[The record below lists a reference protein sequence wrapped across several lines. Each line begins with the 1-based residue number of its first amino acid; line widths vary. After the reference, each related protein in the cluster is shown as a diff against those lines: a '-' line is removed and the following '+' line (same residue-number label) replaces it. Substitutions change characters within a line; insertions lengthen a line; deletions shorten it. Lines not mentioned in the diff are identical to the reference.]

1 MMAKVQ
7 AVLDAVKTKAG
18 IPIEEIGFVEM
29 IGGASRV
36 PWVKEMCSQAFGGK
50 GLSFTMNADESVAR
64 GCALQAAMLS
74 PMYKVRDFQVID
86 CSPYPINV
94 GWMGSSADAEATKDD
109 DGDMATT
116 AAEGEYKTAPVFPAG
131 SAMNTMKLLTFYR
144 KGPFEIKAEYA
155 DDKDLVVGTKKNLGT
170 FKIDLP
176 LQTEAKKI
184 KVKAKLSL
192 HGIFTIDGAQ
202 MVETEEYEETVKEK
216 REIEAPPADAPA
228 ETPAPDA
235 SADAA
240 AAPAEGEKK
249 E

>member
-1 MMAKVQ
+1 M
-7 AVLDAVKTKAG
+7 
-18 IPIEEIGFVEM
+18 
-29 IGGASRV
+29 GA
-36 PWVKEMCSQAFGGK
+36 A
-50 GLSFTMNADESVAR
+50 
-64 GCALQAAMLS
+64 
-74 PMYKVRDFQVID
+74 
-86 CSPYPINV
+86 
-94 GWMGSSADAEATKDD
+94 KDD
-109 DGDMATT
+109 DGDLATT

-216 REIEAPPADAPA
+216 REVEAPAVETTAEAPA
-228 ETPAPDA
+228 SEA
-235 SADAA
+235 SADG
-240 AAPAEGEKK
+240 APPSPETEKK
-249 E
+249 EEPKKD